1 LEDFLNRL
9 KKEINK
15 GITVVSAKSKEMM
28 DTAKINNQITELTD
42 HRNRLLMEIGQLV
55 YLMSLACGTLQ
66 ETPSDDETGDR
77 TAQISEKCEMVAE
90 LEQQIEAREV
100 ELKKLKTDTQE
111 SLGKAICESCGAAM
125 DVDVKFCSNCGARMV
140 KVEK

>member
-1 LEDFLNRL
+1 MDDFLKRL

-15 GITVVSAKSKEMM
+15 GITVVSAKSKELV
-28 DTAKINNQITELTD
+28 DAAKINNQITELNDQRTSI
-42 HRNRLLMEIGQLV
+42 LTEIGQLV
-55 YLMSLACGTLQ
+55 YQMSLDSGATR
-66 ETPSDDETGDR
+66 EDSSDDGADR
-77 TAQISEKCEMVAE
+77 DMQISEKCKMVAE
-90 LEQQIEAREV
+90 LEQQIEVKEL

-125 DVDVKFCSNCGARMV
+125 DVNTKFCSNCGARMV